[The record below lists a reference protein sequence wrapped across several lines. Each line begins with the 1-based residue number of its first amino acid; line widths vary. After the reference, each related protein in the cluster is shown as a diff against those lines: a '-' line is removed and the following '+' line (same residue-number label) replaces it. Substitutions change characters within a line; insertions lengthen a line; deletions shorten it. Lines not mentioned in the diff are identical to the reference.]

1 MVDIRCELHT
11 GWARRAAVRLVEA
24 ILATCDPNPLKI
36 RKPCCEKLR
45 DGPSVA
51 CRTPLSKRASSQRL
65 WKLKV

>member
-1 MVDIRCELHT
+1 MRGMSCTQGVRVRPPSALS
-11 GWARRAAVRLVEA
+11 RRSWQHVSANL
-24 ILATCDPNPLKI
+24 LKI

-51 CRTPLSKRASSQRL
+51 CRTLLSKRASSQRL